1 MCLPLPTRL
10 AAARMP
16 QPSQLPWGH
25 HPHAPLAIATAAAI
39 RRTHETTTTTLPA
52 ATAAVDHISELVDD
66 VLLHVLSF
74 LPTASDVA
82 RTTVLSK
89 RWRHFSTLAPALCFT
104 VGPGCYKDGAMD
116 RARRLIAGVD
126 AYLTRRATA
135 ASVDDSSSDIDVLE
149 IRSRSSTS
157 MTTSSHIDAWLRFAE
172 RHVKGRF
179 VLEVPAVEE
188 EDDERVLVAELPCSE
203 RAEAMILA
211 LGCATVTVPAAAAA
225 VFRALTDFELSHV
238 TLAVDDG
245 GGNELHLGRLLSS
258 SSCPRLRRLSLRH
271 ITGLA
276 STQPTRSRNSGW
288 YTSPTCCSSMST
300 HPDSGC
306 SVHHLTSSYSDDS
319 SSAAVR
325 ILAPRLDVL
334 SCAPGEA
341 ALYVADTMLDIP
353 HLPTVTTL
361 TMTASAWM
369 GRHSII
375 KFHPSQISCKILS
388 VYVAGQPEDWENQM
402 IPLEHP
408 KNIEIRGFVPFKDD
422 RKRLVRLLFLNS
434 PALERMTVELDS
446 RLVRKSQEAGIEVV
460 FDIPGYG
467 GFWFWS

>member
-341 ALYVADTMLDIP
+341 A
-353 HLPTVTTL
+353 
-361 TMTASAWM
+361 
-369 GRHSII
+369 
-375 KFHPSQISCKILS
+375 ILS